1 MVRSLILL
9 LGLLVIPAV
18 AQAPSIICP
27 VHNVPAQIT
36 GRTEKDGEGRT
47 IAWEYCH
54 GTPPNQHC
62 FWTHDQY

>member
-1 MVRSLILL
+1 MKKLCAVAILL
-9 LGLLVIPAV
+9 TSFATV
-18 AQAPSIICP
+18 AQAPSVICP

-36 GRTEKDGEGRT
+36 GRQQKDGEGRV

-62 FWTHDQY
+62 FWTHD